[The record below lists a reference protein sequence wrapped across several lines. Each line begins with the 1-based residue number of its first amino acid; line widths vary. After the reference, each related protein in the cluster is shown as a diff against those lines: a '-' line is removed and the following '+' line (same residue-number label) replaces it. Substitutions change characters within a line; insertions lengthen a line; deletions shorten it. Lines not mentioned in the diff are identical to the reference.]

1 LQILSSADLELLSLY
16 IPAVGLPA
24 YLRYAGLGVLSY
36 KLHVIGR
43 ELLARQ
49 CARGKTLTL
58 AT

>member
-1 LQILSSADLELLSLY
+1 MSCR
-16 IPAVGLPA
+16 P

-49 CARGKTLTL
+49 RARGKTLTL
-58 AT
+58 AC